1 MFEKING
8 LMSDMSGRTQYNLA
22 KLRIAADKAA
32 LEVGSN
38 LHLRK
43 TEFGMMVRPIMPK
56 KKGKQEE
63 HKDPEPSVRIKVTKK
78 EE

>member
-8 LMSDMSGRTQYNLA
+8 LMSDVSGMAQYNLT

-32 LEVGSN
+32 LEMGSN

-43 TEFGMMVRPIMPK
+43 TEFGIMIRSIVPK

-63 HKDPEPSVRIKVTKK
+63 RNDPEPSVRIKVTKK